1 MTRLIPAFL
10 CAIGGALLLSAAAAA
25 GPRHPSNA
33 SSSVVVPHGQP
44 VQIVLAGD
52 LTGYGSG
59 FEPSVLQAVRLA
71 IIAHPALHGFP
82 IHLSV
87 VDAPCGNPAAD
98 VAAAQS
104 IVANTQTV
112 GVLGQFC
119 SGGFDQALPVYQAAG
134 VVVISG
140 SATSDALPSFAP
152 TVFDRTAVSDGD
164 GGTAWYAQV
173 TALPGNLAW
182 RGAFADLLGAPP
194 TDFADLYQDAAKMLI
209 RSIRITSWIDR
220 NGNLIV
226 SRAALAYA
234 LRHTT
239 NLPGVTCTVTINPTT
254 GNRINDPKSLALCAA
269 G

>member
-1 MTRLIPAFL
+1 MTRLSQAVL
-10 CAIGGALLLSAAAAA
+10 CALAGALVLATAATA
-25 GPRHPSNA
+25 GPRA
-33 SSSVVVPHGQP
+33 SSAVVVPHGQP

-71 IIAHPALHGFP
+71 IIAHPSVHGFP

-104 IVANTQTV
+104 IVANTQNI
-112 GVLGQFC
+112 GVLGQLC
-119 SGGFDQALPVYQAAG
+119 SSGFDQALSLYQAAG

-140 SATSDALPSFAP
+140 SATSDALPALGP

-164 GGTAWYAQV
+164 GGTAWYTQV
-173 TALPGNLAW
+173 AALPGDLAW

-194 TDFADLYQDAAKMLI
+194 TDFADLYQDAAKLLI
-209 RSIRITSWIDR
+209 RSIRITSWVDR

-226 SRAALAYA
+226 NRAALAYA
-234 LRHTT
+234 VRHTT
-239 NLPGVTCTVTINPTT
+239 NLPGVTCTISIDPTT
-254 GNRINDPKSLALCAA
+254 GNRINDPKSLALCA